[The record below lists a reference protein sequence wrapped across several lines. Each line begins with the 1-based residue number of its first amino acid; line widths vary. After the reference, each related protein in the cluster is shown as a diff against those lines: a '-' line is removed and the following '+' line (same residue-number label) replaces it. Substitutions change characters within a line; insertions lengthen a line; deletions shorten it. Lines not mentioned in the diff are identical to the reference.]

1 MDIGGVGS
9 VYADYMASQASSQ
22 KAGALQNKLENST
35 ASTTTEDELLDAC
48 KEFEAYFVE
57 QVFNSMLETT
67 KVFSDDEENGYASK
81 MVDYFKDFAVQELCS
96 EVTDGEGLGL
106 ANTLYEQ
113 MKRNYGIGVKQPEDV
128 SEE

>member
-9 VYADYMASQASSQ
+9 VYADYMTSQAANN
-22 KAGALQNKLENST
+22 KADPLQNKLTNGSAAT
-35 ASTTTEDELLDAC
+35 DEEELKEAC
-48 KEFEAYFVE
+48 KEFESYFME
-57 QVFNSMLETT
+57 QVFNAMMETT
-67 KVFSDDEENGYASK
+67 KVFSDDKEDGYASK

-96 EVTDGEGLGL
+96 QVADGNGLGL

-113 MKRNYGIGVKQPEDV
+113 MKRNYGIGVVQPEEI